1 MESSDLGELTAVP
14 LARDAEIDRKHEI
27 EGLYHFDPSS
37 DNELFKLRASA
48 IRLGEVLGIAA
59 GAAEQSVDAR
69 WVIGDTASEK
79 LGNEVP
85 GHLVGNG
92 ATFESAE
99 HVGIVKLEGLAG
111 PVASSWKTRAKTNG
125 WTRSEPELVEIQGWP
140 KPIEMVVE
148 IGEFFDR

>member
-37 DNELFKLRASA
+37 DDELFKLRASA

-69 WVIGDTASEK
+69 WVISDTASEERC
-79 LGNEVP
+79 EV
-85 GHLVGNG
+85 G
-92 ATFESAE
+92 
-99 HVGIVKLEGLAG
+99 GI
-111 PVASSWKTRAKTNG
+111 G
-125 WTRSEPELVEIQGWP
+125 WTSCEFVEDQDENEWLDE
-140 KPIEMVVE
+140 K
-148 IGEFFDR
+148 